1 MTKSMAGKATAE
13 ESGTGKKPLI
23 MLLGMGDLSSRVLN
37 MLLADPATNR
47 VVLAGRDVEAARRR
61 GNLARFTATNLG
73 LIGEVDAVHIDLYDV
88 DATAETLARVRPDI
102 IFMGASLQ
110 SWRVITALPKETFE
124 ELDEAQFG
132 PWLPMHL
139 TLNHLLMRAVRAS
152 GTGARVV
159 NAAFPDAVGP
169 VLDKVGLAPT
179 IGVGN
184 VANIVP
190 ALTYGFAHLLGT
202 DPADVELRLVAQHYF
217 SHYVPRFGDAG
228 KGAYHLSVRSGG
240 VPAGED
246 IDHTAVFAR
255 LDGPLKRLGGI
266 DGQLLTASSAARV
279 VIGMATDSGI
289 LAHAPAP
296 AGLPGGYPVRV
307 GADGGTVDLDPSL
320 PLDEAVRLNEVCQ
333 RADGIE
339 RIDDDGTVTFTE
351 PEMAVMKRMIG
362 YECRTMKLDDAAGWA
377 EELAAKYRDFRKQFV

>member
-1 MTKSMAGKATAE
+1 MTKSAE
-13 ESGTGKKPLI
+13 KKPLI
-23 MLLGMGDLSSRVLN
+23 MVLGMGDLSTRLLN
-37 MLLADPATNR
+37 MLLGNPATNR
-47 VVLAGRDVEAARRR
+47 VVLAGRDVETARRR

-73 LIGEVDAVHIDLYDV
+73 LVGEVDAVHIDLYDV

-110 SWRVITALPKETFE
+110 SWRVITGLPKETFE

-152 GTGARVV
+152 GTGAKVV

-190 ALTYGFAHLLGT
+190 ALTYGFADVLGA
-202 DPADVELRLVAQHYF
+202 DPAGLELRLVAQHYF

-228 KGAYHLSVRSGG
+228 KGAYHLSVRAGG
-240 VPAGED
+240 RPVGED
-246 IDHTAVFAR
+246 IDHTTVFAR

-279 VIGMATDSGI
+279 LIGMATDSGV

-307 GADGGTVDLDPSL
+307 GAEGGTVDLDGSL
-320 PLDEAVRLNEVCQ
+320 TLDEAIRLNEDCQ

-351 PEMAVMKRMIG
+351 PEMAIMKRLIG
-362 YECRTMKLDDAAGWA
+362 YECRTMKLDDTAGWA
-377 EELAAKYRDFRKQFV
+377 EELGAKYRDFRKKFA